1 MPVIEP
7 RRIAWSLLGMAA
19 PVVMMIIGWPLV
31 ALVGILGAILLALVA
46 MLKSGAESFQ
56 IDGLRI
62 SWRRRQE

>member
-1 MPVIEP
+1 
-7 RRIAWSLLGMAA
+7 MAA